1 VIFSV
6 SALGIILKAFAF
18 AQNINMDNS
27 NSLKKDLEGLID
39 RFPTLPHSKWIS
51 RALSTII
58 KLAEE
63 DVDRLDWKILSA
75 AIEDMRQAFQ
85 VFYDYRHVRKIAV
98 FGSARTPDEQVEYQM
113 ARQFAQQV
121 TKQGFMVITGAG
133 GGIMEAANQGAGKE
147 LSFGL
152 NIKLPYEQGANSFIE
167 DDPKLMRFKY
177 FFTRKL
183 FFLRESDAIALFP
196 GGFGTHDEALECL
209 TLCQTSRHQPIPMIL
224 IDKPG
229 GSYWRDW
236 DAYIRKHL
244 VANQLISAED
254 TSLYTVTDNLD
265 AAYNQICNFYQVYHS
280 SRYVKELLVIRLK
293 QDISEAE
300 LDILNQ
306 KFADILASGKITR
319 TKALAEEVDDPTE
332 HLPRLL
338 LHFNQRDSGRLYQ
351 MIQIINQM
359 GQSSGCDFQPHTK

>member
-1 VIFSV
+1 
-6 SALGIILKAFAF
+6 
-18 AQNINMDNS
+18 MDNS
-27 NSLKKDLEGLID
+27 DSLKEDLESLID
-39 RFPTLPHSKWIS
+39 RLPTLPHSKWIS
-51 RALSTII
+51 RALSTIVQ
-58 KLAEE
+58 LAEE
-63 DVDRLDWKILSA
+63 DVDRLDWKILSTS
-75 AIEDMRQAFQ
+75 IEDMQQAFQ

-98 FGSARTPDEQVEYQM
+98 FGSARTPDDQIEYQM

-209 TLCQTSRHQPIPMIL
+209 TLCQTGRHQPIPMIL

-229 GSYWRDW
+229 GSYWQDW
-236 DAYIRKHL
+236 DTYIRKNL
-244 VANQLISAED
+244 VANQLISTED
-254 TSLYTVTDNLD
+254 TSLYTITDSLEE
-265 AAYNQICNFYQVYHS
+265 AYDQICNFYLMYHS
-280 SRYVKELLVIRLK
+280 SRYVQELLVIRLK

-306 KFADILASGKITR
+306 KFADILASGKITC
-319 TKALAEEVDDPTE
+319 TKALEEEVGDPTE

-351 MIQIINQM
+351 MIQMINRM
-359 GQSSGCDFQPHTK
+359 GAGLGCNFQPQTK

>member
-1 VIFSV
+1 M
-6 SALGIILKAFAF
+6 
-18 AQNINMDNS
+18 NNS
-27 NSLKKDLEGLID
+27 DSLKQDLESLVD
-39 RFPTLPHSKWIS
+39 RLPTLPYGKWIT
-51 RALSTII
+51 RALSTIVR
-58 KLAEE
+58 LAEE

-75 AIEDMRQAFQ
+75 AVEDMERAFQ
-85 VFYDYRHVRKIAV
+85 VFYNYRHVRKIAV
-98 FGSARTPDEQVEYQM
+98 FGSARTPDDQVEYQM
-113 ARQFAQQV
+113 AKQFAQQA

-147 LSFGL
+147 YSFGL
-152 NIKLPYEQGANSFIE
+152 NIQLPYEQEANSFIE
-167 DDPKLMRFKY
+167 NDPKLMHFKY

-209 TLCQTSRHQPIPMIL
+209 TLCQTGRHEPIPMIL

-244 VANQLISAED
+244 VDNQLISAED
-254 TSLYTVTDNLD
+254 TSLYTLTDSLD
-265 AAYNQICNFYQVYHS
+265 EAYDQICNFYQIYHS
-280 SRYVKELLVIRLK
+280 SRYVKELLVIRLE

-300 LDILNQ
+300 LDTLNQ
-306 KFADILASGKITR
+306 KFADILASGQITR
-319 TKALAEEVDDPTE
+319 TAALDAEIGDPTE

-351 MIQIINQM
+351 MIQMINQM
-359 GQSSGCDFQPHTK
+359 GKGLGCNVQPQTK

>member
-1 VIFSV
+1 
-6 SALGIILKAFAF
+6 
-18 AQNINMDNS
+18 MDNS
-27 NSLKKDLEGLID
+27 DSLKKDLEGLID
-39 RFPTLPHSKWIS
+39 RLPTLPHNKWIS
-51 RALSTII
+51 RTLSTII

-63 DVDRLDWKILSA
+63 DVDRLDWKTLSA
-75 AIEDMRQAFQ
+75 TVEDLEQAFQ
-85 VFYDYRHVRKIAV
+85 VFYNYRHVRKIAV
-98 FGSARTPDEQVEYQM
+98 FGSARTPDDHIEYQM

-133 GGIMEAANQGAGKE
+133 GGIMAAANQGAGKE
-147 LSFGL
+147 QSFGL
-152 NIKLPYEQGANSFIE
+152 NIKLPYEQEANSFIE

-209 TLCQTSRHQPIPMIL
+209 TLCQTGRQEPIPMIL

-244 VANQLISAED
+244 VDSQLVSAQD
-254 TSLYTVTDNLD
+254 TSLYTLTDSLEE
-265 AAYNQICNFYQVYHS
+265 AYDQICNFYRVYHS
-280 SRYVKELLVIRLK
+280 SRYVDELLVIRLEE
-293 QDISEAE
+293 DLSDAE
-300 LDILNQ
+300 LETLNQ
-306 KFADILASGKITR
+306 KFADILTSGQIER
-319 TKALAEEVDDPTE
+319 TAALEAENGDPTV

-338 LHFNQRDSGRLYQ
+338 LHFNQKDSGRLYQ
-351 MIQIINQM
+351 MIQMINQM
-359 GQSSGCDFQPHTK
+359 GTGLGCDFQPQTK